1 MYVFASYTIII
12 WRCIIVKKEL
22 RKMGLDILKS
32 LVGEERSNI
41 STEIE
46 KSLYQT
52 DLWRQSN
59 VIGVTISQVHE
70 INTYPLIKKAW
81 EEGKQ
86 VAIPKCFPKQNQ
98 LVFYQLTSFDE
109 LETVFYGLK
118 EPIVE
123 KTKKL
128 HKNDIDLMIV
138 PGLLFDYN
146 GYRIGYG
153 GGYYDR
159 YLVDFPNYTVALAT
173 NRQLIE
179 EVPYDVYDIPVQHLI
194 TESGMRY

>member
-1 MYVFASYTIII
+1 M
-12 WRCIIVKKEL
+12 KKEL